1 MKSLLFTLYLLF
13 ICPSLHAEQSVGDI
27 QISRLDY
34 TPIRISI
41 ITEFSSNKIVT
52 SPITKTLFR
61 DSYAFQLLD
70 AKDIMLALEV
80 NRSDKAIMETKVWQS
95 SDFHKIALIL
105 KNANIDI
112 ILVPGKKGKSWTLF
126 YLANKSLR
134 KMDVAQ
140 LKKPNPNERE
150 FRSALSKTL
159 GYQAFVVKA
168 KGKNVVAAL
177 IYQDSEL
184 GKQGL
189 ILKKSDKILA
199 VSSAVSGTHLLSLSK
214 KTGDIGI
221 FKSIIDGNQKI
232 ALGSKILLKD

>member
-1 MKSLLFTLYLLF
+1 MTF
-13 ICPSLHAEQSVGDI
+13 I
-27 QISRLDY
+27 
-34 TPIRISI
+34 
-41 ITEFSSNKIVT
+41 
-52 SPITKTLFR
+52 
-61 DSYAFQLLD
+61 
-70 AKDIMLALEV
+70 
-80 NRSDKAIMETKVWQS
+80 
-95 SDFHKIALIL
+95 KIALIL

-150 FRSALSKTL
+150 FRSAISKTL

-189 ILKKSDKILA
+189 ILQKSDKILA
-199 VSSAVSGTHLLSLSK
+199 VSSAVSGTHLLS
-214 KTGDIGI
+214 
-221 FKSIIDGNQKI
+221 Q
-232 ALGSKILLKD
+232 

>member
-1 MKSLLFTLYLLF
+1 MKSHYLRF
-13 ICPSLHAEQSVGDI
+13 ISYSFVLHCMLNNQSVIFKFRD
-27 QISRLDY
+27 RY
-34 TPIRISI
+34 TPSVSI

-61 DSYAFQLLD
+61 DSYAFQILD

-80 NRSDKAIMETKVWQS
+80 NRSDKDIMETKVWQS

-159 GYQAFVVKA
+159 GYQA
-168 KGKNVVAAL
+168 
-177 IYQDSEL
+177 
-184 GKQGL
+184 
-189 ILKKSDKILA
+189 
-199 VSSAVSGTHLLSLSK
+199 LSLEA
-214 KTGDIGI
+214 KTV
-221 FKSIIDGNQKI
+221 
-232 ALGSKILLKD
+232 LWRL